1 MAKSKEEIEKEIIR
15 FLDEN
20 STHKGDGTQPG
31 CGLRHGI
38 ACALGTSK
46 NNIPRVTPI
55 DFFNDGLTL
64 WMIGNAGG
72 KLGNIRSNPNVSVG
86 IYTRMDHSVENRSIQ
101 LWGKASLITYRK
113 QKELFMEIITERFP
127 ILDAIRQDMQGRRDS
142 TYHTP
147 RMIDS
152 AQDEDFGTELE
163 KGLNSV
169 ALIKVEPERIA
180 LLISRPDGTM
190 EKLIWEKSR

>member
-46 NNIPRVTPI
+46 NNLPRVTPI

-64 WMIGNAGG
+64 WMIGDPGG
-72 KLGNIRSNPNVSVG
+72 KLGNIRSNPDVAVG
-86 IYTRMDHSVENRSIQ
+86 IYTRMDHSIENRSIQ
-101 LWGKASLITYRK
+101 LWGKASLITYRT
-113 QKELFMEIITERFP
+113 QKELFMERITKFGL
-127 ILDAIRQDMQGRRDS
+127 LDAIKRALQVGMLDIAS
-142 TYHTP
+142 ET
-147 RMIDS
+147 
-152 AQDEDFGTELE
+152 DFEAKVE
-163 KGLNSV
+163 KALSRET
-169 ALIKVEPERIA
+169 LIKIEPERIF
-180 LLISRPDGTM
+180 LFISRPDGTR
-190 EKLIWEKSR
+190 EKLLWGESK